1 MNDEPAASHPEA
13 QGEGTAKRF
22 PTVGIGTSAGG
33 VHALQ
38 TFFESLPDDVDAAF
52 VVVVHLD
59 PGHQSELPN
68 ILATRTRMPVAQ
80 VSGRVRLEP
89 RHVYVIPPNRQLIVS
104 DHHLAIA
111 EFDEPRWQRAPI
123 DLFFRSLA
131 AQRGDDFAIIL
142 SGAGSDGSV
151 GIKAVK
157 EAGGIILVQD
167 PDEAEYGSMP
177 RSAVA
182 TGLADF
188 ILPLKEIAGRLP
200 DLIRNRRNPP
210 SDLLSETD
218 GEVMQRIL
226 SHLRVRSGHDFS
238 NYKKSTIRRRIARRM
253 QVQRAA
259 TLTDY
264 LSILRENAQEAQALF
279 ADLLISVTTFF
290 RDSSA
295 FERLAVLVIP
305 HLFEDKGAA
314 DAIRVWIPGCATG
327 EEAYS
332 IAILLLEEASR
343 HQIRRQV
350 QVFATDLDDQALAV
364 AREGRYPIAIEA
376 DITEDRMRRF
386 FTREA
391 DQMRVT
397 RELRDIVLFAKHSL
411 LKDPPFSR
419 VDLVSCRNVL
429 IYLDRELQQQVCST
443 FHFALQSSA
452 YLFVG
457 SSENA
462 DSPLGMFRAIDREA
476 RIYQRMP
483 TPTEVRLLPRVR
495 TTGFGPE
502 PLPARSPAPF
512 RPQNEAGLH
521 REALE
526 SLAPPSVIVDESYRV
541 VHLSEQAGRYLQP
554 SGGTLANDITELA
567 REELRSD
574 IRAALHRVFV
584 RNEATLSGP
593 IAVRFNGAVRRV
605 YLQTKPLNPD
615 LHANRSAIVFLFEGE
630 TLGDGPPSSETIE
643 ERAPGQQIQ
652 QLQQEL
658 QFTQAQLRASRE
670 EYEGANEELRAA
682 NEELQSINEEY
693 RSTAE
698 ELETSKE
705 ELQSINEEL
714 QTVNTELKTKLE
726 SVSRAHSDVQNLMAA
741 TDVGILFLNSQLRIN
756 RFTPRITEL
765 FNIAPGD
772 EGRPITD
779 FTHRLDYDDLAAD
792 ARKVLRDL
800 SSSERELHSQD
811 GNWFLTRLRPYRTVD
826 DKIDGVVVTF
836 VDIRERRRAED
847 TLREA
852 ESRMRVVVGELQHR
866 TRNLIGVVMAMLD
879 RTAGSDQT
887 LDEFRA
893 NFRERLSALA
903 RVQGLL
909 SRATPGEGVAFE
921 ELLASELSGQ
931 SVQNNRA
938 VTLDGP
944 KGLAVSSIAVQAF
957 AMALHELTTNAIKH
971 GALGQTNGRL
981 NVRWRELSE
990 NGSTWIIVDWKE
1002 SGVDTS
1008 QSAKRKGGG
1017 NGRRLIEDALP
1028 YQFGAR
1034 TTFVIEPDGVR
1045 CQIALPVSD
1054 SLQEETK

>member
-1 MNDEPAASHPEA
+1 
-13 QGEGTAKRF
+13 
-22 PTVGIGTSAGG
+22 
-33 VHALQ
+33 
-38 TFFESLPDDVDAAF
+38 
-52 VVVVHLD
+52 
-59 PGHQSELPN
+59 
-68 ILATRTRMPVAQ
+68 
-80 VSGRVRLEP
+80 
-89 RHVYVIPPNRQLIVS
+89 
-104 DHHLAIA
+104 
-111 EFDEPRWQRAPI
+111 
-123 DLFFRSLA
+123 
-131 AQRGDDFAIIL
+131 
-142 SGAGSDGSV
+142 
-151 GIKAVK
+151 
-157 EAGGIILVQD
+157 
-167 PDEAEYGSMP
+167 
-177 RSAVA
+177 
-182 TGLADF
+182 
-188 ILPLKEIAGRLP
+188 
-200 DLIRNRRNPP
+200 
-210 SDLLSETD
+210 
-218 GEVMQRIL
+218 
-226 SHLRVRSGHDFS
+226 
-238 NYKKSTIRRRIARRM
+238 
-253 QVQRAA
+253 
-259 TLTDY
+259 
-264 LSILRENAQEAQALF
+264 
-279 ADLLISVTTFF
+279 
-290 RDSSA
+290 
-295 FERLAVLVIP
+295 
-305 HLFEDKGAA
+305 
-314 DAIRVWIPGCATG
+314 
-327 EEAYS
+327 
-332 IAILLLEEASR
+332 
-343 HQIRRQV
+343 
-350 QVFATDLDDQALAV
+350 
-364 AREGRYPIAIEA
+364 
-376 DITEDRMRRF
+376 
-386 FTREA
+386 
-391 DQMRVT
+391 
-397 RELRDIVLFAKHSL
+397 
-411 LKDPPFSR
+411 
-419 VDLVSCRNVL
+419 L